1 MPENFTI
8 TQFESSGNATVMRI
22 GGHLDVKSTPLLIE
36 HARRIRESKRCL
48 ILNLSDVTFIA
59 SNGIGGLLS
68 LVEEFSGAGL
78 SIRLASLSVA
88 VESVLKLLNLDQ
100 YLDIDTT
107 ESAALA
113 RLEA

>member
-1 MPENFTI
+1 MPDNFTI
-8 TQFESSGNATVMRI
+8 TQFESSDNISVMRI

-36 HARRIRESKRCL
+36 HARRVRESKRNL
-48 ILNLSDVTFIA
+48 VLNLSDVTFIA

-78 SIRLASLSVA
+78 SVRLANLSVA

-100 YLDIDTT
+100 YLNIDTT
-107 ESAALA
+107 ESAALSQI
-113 RLEA
+113 EA